1 MRHCVSIQKF
11 SRRYRPGIA
20 LAITL
25 VVLVVLS
32 VTTTIL
38 AVRVAQVR
46 QRQRY
51 IMDYQKARYGL
62 DSAMKYILAVM
73 PEKTISLAERKDAP
87 DFSDLF
93 WLTREQYLN
102 YISAWAE
109 TAEPEQIKKY
119 LKPAKETEEAISED
133 ASSLFAKL
141 IAKMMGKDEQTDPNS
156 PNRDESAQ
164 DVTYVDPEQI
174 VVPGPYG
181 PPWPNVIEPIELNIG
196 DSRITITIEDE
207 NAKMPLS
214 WAVTSNINVNKQARA
229 AMLNFSELMMMDE
242 QTVENLFTELNEL
255 GKRKL
260 FQLNPTAVMLTVQT
274 DQPQQAQT
282 QAQSRQ
288 FTTSRTTQR
297 RTATQPAVQPP
308 QQTQQQ
314 ARPAVGHAADFAK
327 LFHSSLLDLETLSV
341 PLPDKAFDDES
352 PMKYLALWGSQ
363 RINVNTAPRQVLEAA
378 FTFGGSPE
386 EIAEKIIRLRR
397 EKPFKTIADLR
408 DQMFGDLNAID
419 RAAPYIDVK
428 SNFFS
433 IRITSRC
440 GSARTSAVAAVIK
453 EGKQMERLIILY
465 GR

>member
-1 MRHCVSIQKF
+1 MRHRHSILNP
-11 SRRYRPGIA
+11 SGPHRCGIA

-73 PEKTISLAERKDAP
+73 PEKTISLADREDAP

-93 WLTREQYLN
+93 WLTPEQYRA
-102 YISAWAE
+102 YVSAWAE
-109 TAEPEQIKKY
+109 TAEPEQIEKY
-119 LKPAKETEEAISED
+119 LKPSEETEEEISED
-133 ASSLFAKL
+133 SASLFAKL
-141 IAKMMGKDEQTDPNS
+141 IAKMTGGGEQTDPNELDS
-156 PNRDESAQ
+156 DELAEA
-164 DVTYVDPEQI
+164 VTYIDPDQI
-174 VVPGPYG
+174 LVPGPYG
-181 PPWPNVIEPIELNIG
+181 PAWPNVIEPIELDIG
-196 DSRITITIEDE
+196 DSQITITIEDE

-214 WAVTSNINVNKQARA
+214 WAVTNNINVNKQARA
-229 AMLNFSELMMMDE
+229 AMLTFSELMMMDE

-255 GKRKL
+255 GKRKM
-260 FQLNPTAVMLTVQT
+260 FQLNPTAVMLTPQT
-274 DQPQQAQT
+274 GQTQQAQT
-282 QAQSRQ
+282 QSR
-288 FTTSRTTQR
+288 TSRTTQR
-297 RTATQPAVQPP
+297 RTATRTAVQPQQ

-327 LFHSSLLDLETLSV
+327 LFHSSLLDMETLSV
-341 PLPDKAFDDES
+341 PLPDKAFEDES

-363 RINVNTAPRQVLEAA
+363 RININTAPRQVLEAA
-378 FTFGGSPE
+378 FTFGGNPE
-386 EIAEKIIRLRR
+386 EIADKIIRLRK
-397 EKPFKTIADLR
+397 EKPFKTVADLR
-408 DQMFGDLNAID
+408 DQLFGNLDAVD
-419 RAAPYIDVK
+419 KAAPYIDVK

-440 GSARTSAVAAVIK
+440 GNAKTSAVAAVIK
-453 EGKQMERLIILY
+453 EGKQVERLIILY

>member
-119 LKPAKETEEAISED
+119 LKPAEESEEAISED
-133 ASSLFAKL
+133 AASLFAKL